1 MEILAKSPD
10 CGLSINVS
18 FFFFFVGLTFQCEI
32 KIGLPTKELMTV
44 KSDRMIITVM
54 KLFTVNNN
62 TIENWQNYINV
73 INVKLRTI
81 KEKHNPLKTKLFRVL

>member
-1 MEILAKSPD
+1 
-10 CGLSINVS
+10 
-18 FFFFFVGLTFQCEI
+18 
-32 KIGLPTKELMTV
+32 MTV

-62 TIENWQNYINV
+62 TIENWQNYINA

-81 KEKHNPLKTKLFRVL
+81 KEKHNPLKTKLF